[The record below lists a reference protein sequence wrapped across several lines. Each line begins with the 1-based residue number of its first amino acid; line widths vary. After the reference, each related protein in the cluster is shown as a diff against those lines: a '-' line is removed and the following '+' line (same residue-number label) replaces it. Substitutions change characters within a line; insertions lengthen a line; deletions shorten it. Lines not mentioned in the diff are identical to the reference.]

1 VVSKV
6 SSQSRTIMMR
16 RRSNSTCE
24 FVLIIFGAFCALRWV
39 DGFVPS
45 APHSTQ
51 HHPSFKRSAAP
62 APLRRALSADRSSPS
77 SSLTSFDTALFGI
90 RSAIRRKLSSSRIL
104 KRLQRPTDTVDA
116 TADAVVTSV
125 APPSRTD
132 APQVSKQENSLLA
145 PRVAAHEDAS
155 SFSAAM
161 EKQRSPNDR
170 LTPAVTLLMEKEQ
183 KPKHLVSIQETQSE
197 NIRRVKT
204 AASSPQTSLY
214 SLPLLNRGRDLTTL
228 EREFR
233 SMLQDFANYSHADI
247 LSVADPQKRVIFEG
261 VAASAHSQPVYRAFE
276 VLFEDLLPVRL
287 AGRLIFKGLK
297 EFMAESIRQREAD
310 VQTVIQQTGLE
321 EDLRE
326 IQEIRLMFVSTASQ
340 LNHDNYL
347 TLDQVAETGMIT
359 STATEVLGFDSASE
373 LLERLDEDQ
382 NGKLSFV
389 ELMNGLWK
397 CASDMCGLEN
407 CNPSAVLHNL
417 LVELNENPP
426 ATPET
431 VLASDAKR
439 ERFVKRYNEMVAAFI
454 EWKDL
459 MPPDPT
465 ADDPPESR
473 RMAVVRGCFHGAE
486 NIQVVDAL
494 RICYVEYAGLR
505 IAGDV
510 IFKLAS
516 SFLGD
521 KKKRSSSR

>member
-1 VVSKV
+1 
-6 SSQSRTIMMR
+6 MR
-16 RRSNSTCE
+16 RRSYSTSE
-24 FVLIIFGAFCALRWV
+24 LFVLIIFGAICALRWV

-45 APHSTQ
+45 APHSTH
-51 HHPSFKRSAAP
+51 HHPSFTTSAP
-62 APLRRALSADRSSPS
+62 PTPLRRALSADGSSPS
-77 SSLTSFDTALFGI
+77 SSVASFDTALFGI
-90 RSAIRRKLSSSRIL
+90 RSKIRRKLSSSRIL
-104 KRLQRPTDTVDA
+104 KRFQRPTDTFDA
-116 TADAVVTSV
+116 TDDADAGATSV
-125 APPSRTD
+125 TPPSHTD

-145 PRVAAHEDAS
+145 PPRVAAHEDAS

-161 EKQRSPNDR
+161 EQEHSPNDR
-170 LTPAVTLLMEKEQ
+170 LTPAVTLLLEEEQ

-204 AASSPQTSLY
+204 AASSSQTSLY

-247 LSVADPQKRVIFEG
+247 LSVADPQRRVIFEG

-347 TLDQVAETGMIT
+347 TLDQLAETGMIT
-359 STATEVLGFDSASE
+359 STATEVLGFDTASE

-389 ELMNGLWK
+389 DLMNGLWK
-397 CASDMCGLEN
+397 CAVDMCGLEN

-454 EWKDL
+454 EWKDW

-486 NIQVVDAL
+486 NIKVVDAL

-521 KKKRSSSR
+521 RKKRSSSR